1 VRKKLWVLN
10 LLLLVA
16 VGLVARELR
25 NDWKAAREREKKIL
39 QKDVK
44 TSPAPPMPQTPSPA
58 PVQAAAYLDV
68 AQQNLFSKDRNPN
81 IVIEAEKPKPLP
93 AFPRFYGV
101 MNLGDGAMAI
111 LSDSP
116 GRQRPFKT
124 GDKVGEFLL
133 AEIGTDTLVFEW
145 EKQKL
150 TKKFSELQDRSEQST
165 ETTRSSA
172 PAAGP
177 AAAAPVQRPVE
188 PAKPGP
194 GTDMGS
200 GLAACNP
207 NDPTPA
213 GTVLDGKRKV
223 VTDGMFGKVCRWE
236 PVR

>member
-1 VRKKLWVLN
+1 VRKKLWALN
-10 LLLLVA
+10 LLLLLA
-16 VGLVARELR
+16 LGLVARELR
-25 NDWKAAREREKKIL
+25 NDWRAAREREKKVL

-44 TSPAPPMPQTPSPA
+44 NAPAPPVPQTPAPA

-81 IVIEAEKPKPLP
+81 IVVEAEKPKPLP

-101 MNLGDGAMAI
+101 MNLGDGLMAI

-116 GRQRPFKT
+116 GRQRPFKA
-124 GDKVGEFLL
+124 GDKVGELLL
-133 AEIGTDTLVFEW
+133 AEIGNETLVFEW

-150 TKKFSELQDRSEQST
+150 TKKFSELQDRGEQST
-165 ETTRSSA
+165 ATTRDSA
-172 PAAGP
+172 PAAGAP
-177 AAAAPVQRPVE
+177 APAPVQRPPE

-194 GTDMGS
+194 GTDIGS
-200 GLAACNP
+200 GISACNA

-213 GTVLDGKRKV
+213 GTVMDGKRKV